1 MAVEAKVVFVV
12 EDRERGRGLAIEGGG
27 QACCGLK

>member
-1 MAVEAKVVFVV
+1 MAVGPKVVFVV

-27 QACCGLK
+27 EACCSLK